1 MKLDPKLN
9 TKPKEAN
16 AQSRKQHSFTDT
28 WRVFYKYTYFKP
40 VNNILRQFITNTST
54 DVVY

>member
-28 WRVFYKYTYFKP
+28 WRVFYKYTYLKP

-54 DVVY
+54 DVV